1 MEMMM
6 IYILTLIVFVYGY
19 GVGRHKLFPYA
30 LIELGTDKIKNRF
43 KKEEEPLMMWGYYDL
58 SDKEEVDYKT
68 LDKDRTMVLF
78 VYGQGN
84 AANGGEVKYNPKY
97 NVLNAYK
104 GKCYK
109 AIDPLL
115 GATDNKGTVWSRLG
129 DKIIESGA
137 YDNVII
143 KTIAVGGT
151 PIVCWTV
158 NGIGIGYKGR
168 LFGNYHS
175 KILEACNEMN
185 TMGIPITHILWHQ
198 GESDTI
204 NKTTKDE
211 YKESFSN
218 MLNNM
223 RQQGIKAPIYVA
235 QASRYGKKT
244 SKDVIQAQV
253 ELSCEREDV
262 FTGPNTDIIDSFDD
276 RTEDG
281 QRFSEQGLEK
291 HADGWLKALEITMFN
306 R

>member
-1 MEMMM
+1 M
-6 IYILTLIVFVYGY
+6 IYILLTLVVFAYGY
-19 GVGRHKLFPYA
+19 GVGKYKVFPYL
-30 LIELGTDKIKNRF
+30 LIESCMEKIKNIF
-43 KKEEEPLMMWGYYDL
+43 QKEDEPLMMWGYYDI
-58 SDKEEVDYKT
+58 SDKEEVNYKT
-68 LDKDRTMVLF
+68 LDKNRTMVLL

-84 AANGGEVKYNPKY
+84 AANGGEVKYRPKH

-115 GATDNKGTVWSRLG
+115 GATDNKGTVWSRLA
-129 DKIIESGA
+129 DKIIESGV
-137 YDNVII
+137 YENVII

-158 NGIGIGYKGR
+158 NGMGIGYKGR

-175 KILEACNEMN
+175 KILEAHEEMN
-185 TMGIPITHILWHQ
+185 AMDIPITHILWHQ

-204 NKTTKDE
+204 NKTTKIE
-211 YKESFSN
+211 YKESFLD

-223 RQQGIKAPIYVA
+223 RKHGIEAPIYVA

-244 SKDVIQAQV
+244 SEDVVQAQV
-253 ELSCEREDV
+253 ELSLECENV
-262 FTGPNTDIIDSFDD
+262 FAGPNTDIIDSFDD

-281 QRFSEQGLEK
+281 QRFSELGLEK
-291 HADGWLKALEITMFN
+291 HASGWLKALKSASFN

>member
-1 MEMMM
+1 M
-6 IYILTLIVFVYGY
+6 IYLFVLIVFVYGY
-19 GVGRHKLFPYA
+19 TVGKYKVFPYS
-30 LIELGTDKIKNRF
+30 LIELGIQKIEGIF
-43 KKEEEPLMMWGYYDL
+43 KKKEEPLMMWGYYDL
-58 SDKEEVDYKT
+58 TDKKEIEYKT
-68 LDKDRTMVLF
+68 LDNTKTMVLL

-84 AANGGEVKYNPKY
+84 AANGGEVKYNPKH

-109 AIDPLL
+109 ATDPLL

-151 PIVCWTV
+151 PIASWTV
-158 NGIGIGYKGR
+158 NGMGIGYKGR

-175 KILEACNEMN
+175 KILEAYEEMN
-185 TMGIPITHILWHQ
+185 DMGLPITHILWHQ

-204 NKTTKDE
+204 NKTTKEE
-211 YKESFSN
+211 YKESFLD
-218 MLNNM
+218 MLDNM
-223 RQQGIKAPIYVA
+223 RKHGLKAPIYVA

-244 SKDVIQAQV
+244 SEDVVQAQV
-253 ELSCEREDV
+253 ELSLEREDI
-262 FTGPNTDIIDSFDD
+262 FAGPNTDIIDSFDD

-291 HADGWLKALEITMFN
+291 HANAWLKALENASI
-306 R
+306 